1 MSGLMQVIISVG
13 SKFWAYHTSRAAQQ
27 AGYLKHFI
35 TTVYDETEVGIDRAR
50 VTELRLPDWI
60 GRALRRMPGVNRLV
74 PWNWVKDN
82 LFDLMAVRHVSE
94 CDIFHVWNNY
104 GLFSLRKAKR
114 LGATV
119 IVERGSTH
127 PLTQQRLLQEEYARW
142 GVRFP
147 ATNRRL
153 LGKQLQ
159 ELAEADYIYIPSA
172 FVRRS
177 MIEEGISAEKLIEI
191 PFGANL
197 SLFQP
202 ALCQDDLFR
211 ILFVG
216 TVSLRKGIPYL
227 LEAMHKL
234 NLARIELLLVGHI
247 SEDAKSVLAKYSDL
261 FRAIGPVSHEELP
274 AHYAR
279 GSIFVLP
286 SIEEGSAL
294 VTYEAMASGLPLIVT
309 TNTGS
314 VVRDGV
320 DGFVVPIR
328 DAGALAEKI
337 QFFYENEES
346 RRTMGAAAREY
357 VQQFTW
363 ERYGKQVMAAYRRM
377 ETA

>member
-1 MSGLMQVIISVG
+1 MQVIISVG
-13 SKFWAYHTSRAAQQ
+13 R
-27 AGYLKHFI
+27 
-35 TTVYDETEVGIDRAR
+35 DRAR